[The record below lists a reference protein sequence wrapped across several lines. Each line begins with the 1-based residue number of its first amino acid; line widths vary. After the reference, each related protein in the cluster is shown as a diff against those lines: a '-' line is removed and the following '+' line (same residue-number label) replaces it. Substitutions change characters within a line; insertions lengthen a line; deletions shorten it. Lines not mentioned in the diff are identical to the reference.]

1 MFLFHGLRCEICE
14 RVFCCSQHLAS
25 HRVTHKIQIQLPKSH
40 QPIVAVQSKVNVR
53 KRKSVRTDVSFRKIE
68 QTEISEPTQRKF
80 LTPVVRSRSV
90 RTTTICDRKSK
101 RPTELIQLQNEDCLI
116 SSTPVNSSDS
126 SLYLTPHSSQST
138 NNIKCKQSATL
149 SNTLTKISYR
159 KILLLKNIEDKSV
172 ASSLYYTLPEN
183 SNHNQF
189 SEDISQAINSDR
201 EGSNMLE
208 VQYYS
213 FWPGQFNAAILLKV
227 LATNCAQKSPP
238 IT

>member
-1 MFLFHGLRCEICE
+1 LRCEICE

-101 RPTELIQLQNEDCLI
+101 RPTG
-116 SSTPVNSSDS
+116 
-126 SLYLTPHSSQST
+126 
-138 NNIKCKQSATL
+138 
-149 SNTLTKISYR
+149 
-159 KILLLKNIEDKSV
+159 
-172 ASSLYYTLPEN
+172 
-183 SNHNQF
+183 
-189 SEDISQAINSDR
+189 DR